1 MSNNRKSEAAT
12 LDAMIDAYRGMAC
25 VAYPFEAFKG
35 SYTNPL
41 QAMRLLAIDPETQGS
56 IDEADLAKLTGLPVR
71 SFTDDVLTG
80 VSDDQLLKA
89 LGQCALVFLDCVRGQ
104 IRKDILEEAETL
116 PMNGV
121 EGVLSTWNE
130 VRGAGV
136 SLQH

>member
-1 MSNNRKSEAAT
+1 
-12 LDAMIDAYRGMAC
+12 
-25 VAYPFEAFKG
+25 
-35 SYTNPL
+35 
-41 QAMRLLAIDPETQGS
+41 
-56 IDEADLAKLTGLPVR
+56 
-71 SFTDDVLTG
+71 VLTG

-130 VRGAGV
+130 VGA
-136 SLQH
+136 LAFRFNINAQFP